1 LIVSIK
7 LFAAAREL
15 AGQSEVT
22 LKLPPGADVAEL
34 RQTLAAELPA
44 LSPLTARSLI
54 ALNAEYAADNNPITE
69 GDDLA
74 LIPPVSGG

>member
-15 AGQSEVT
+15 ARSRQVNVE
-22 LKLPPGADVAEL
+22 LPPGADVAEL
-34 RQTLAAELPA
+34 RQILAETHPA
-44 LSPLTARSLI
+44 LAPLTARSLI
-54 ALNAEYAADNNPITE
+54 ALNAEYAADNAPITE
-69 GDDLA
+69 GNDLA